1 MNRKRVI
8 SDPLAC
14 ERLWKACIPAYSVS
28 DQWEFRMCFQRHFNN
43 QTCFLV
49 LEDSKGISGML
60 PLSHIQHLDMKS
72 FFPGEIWNNKTW
84 IERTQIY
91 AREPGICEE
100 LLSLCQDRTF
110 LRYMEISDENSS
122 SQLELDEV
130 GYVLYPTLLD
140 YDMANFRQ
148 RFSNKKFKSI
158 LKTINTIM
166 EMGGRFHVNRL
177 EDFNLLVKMSI
188 EKFGEESYLFDH
200 RFRESFRDVMNYLRD
215 KGWLRMISLELE
227 GEIAAVDLGAVYNR
241 TYTVFLGGVFSG
253 LPGIAK
259 VMNMHH
265 IDYAL
270 QNRLFKLDFL
280 CGDFHWKKLW
290 HLDPEPLY
298 KLITPDLEEKAGIA
312 TDFGHAYQSRNY
324 EQQETIRT

>member
-28 DQWEFRMCFQRHFNN
+28 DLWEFRMCFQRHFHNHLS
-43 QTCFLV
+43 FLV
-49 LEDSKGISGML
+49 LENSKGISGML
-60 PLSHIQHLDMKS
+60 PLSHIQHLDTKS
-72 FFPGEIWNNKTW
+72 FFPGETWHDKTW
-84 IERTQIY
+84 IERTRIY
-91 AREPGICEE
+91 AREPVIYEE
-100 LLSLCQDRTF
+100 LFSLCQDRTF
-110 LRYMEISDENSS
+110 LRYMDISDGNSPD
-122 SQLELDEV
+122 QIDLDEI
-130 GYVLYPTLLD
+130 GYVLYPALLD

-158 LKTINTIM
+158 LKNINSIM

-177 EDFNLLVKMSI
+177 EDYDLLVKMSL
-188 EKFGEESYLFDH
+188 EKFGEESYLCDD
-200 RFRESFRDVMNYLRD
+200 RFRESFRDVMNYLLD

-227 GEIAAVDLGAVYNR
+227 GEIAAVDLGAIYNR

-253 LPGIAK
+253 VPGIAK
-259 VMNMHH
+259 VMNMYH

-290 HLDPEPLY
+290 HLDQEPLY
-298 KLITPDLEEKAGIA
+298 KLITPDLEEKAGIV
-312 TDFGHAYQSRNY
+312 TDFGNIYQSRNY
-324 EQQETIRT
+324 EQQVTIRT